1 MRASAFIPE
10 DYISDV
16 SLRLAAYK
24 EISSVAD
31 EAELRDL
38 ADELRDRYGELP
50 EPAANLLEIMSI
62 KLIAKKAG
70 VARIDA
76 GKEVVNITFAENAGI
91 SPDRVMTLIKR
102 NKGRI
107 KLIPEYT
114 LQITLPDQSLRTASE
129 AVKKCLQEL
138 V

>member
-1 MRASAFIPE
+1 M
-10 DYISDV
+10 

-24 EISSVAD
+24 EISSVAG
-31 EAELRDL
+31 ELELKDL
-38 ADELRDRYGELP
+38 ADDLRDRYGELP
-50 EPAANLLEIMSI
+50 EPAANLLEIMGV
-62 KLIAKKAG
+62 KLVAKRAR

-76 GKEVVNITFAENAGI
+76 GREVVNITFAENAGI
-91 SPDRVMTLIKR
+91 SPDRVMMLLKK

-114 LQITLPDQSLRTASE
+114 LQIALPDQSLRTASE

-138 V
+138 L